1 MRCAP
6 DWREQMTN
14 AVEAEGAV
22 RPASTRVVGSLRGFL
37 AGAVAVARDRAVFE
51 SAALLLPV
59 FLIGAPAAS
68 GWGLWAAAAAY
79 LGVNVALVWRSS
91 PRPGLRPRG
100 MKWNAARIGLSVALV
115 AVAQLLTSSTG
126 LLAALYLPI
135 VALAAFGGPL
145 LLGFAVV
152 ASMGAHFG
160 VEAIDRASFGDAAQ
174 RALGLSAVILLVA
187 MATRREVLRMDV
199 ARRRMRRAVT
209 IDRRRARQLAGV
221 EAIGHILA
229 SRGPTAEALDELV
242 GRISREFGY
251 PYVSIF
257 LGDDQQVALGAQR
270 GYARIAATLDSAH
283 GVAGRVMR
291 THRPALVPDV
301 SIDPDYLG
309 VNAEVTSEVCVPLM
323 ADGEFLGFLNVES
336 EQARPLGATDLRLMV
351 AVADR
356 LAAALII
363 GRDRQRLAER
373 VELFRHLNQFSEAVN
388 ATLQP
393 DELYAAIV
401 RSVSGVVR
409 AEVTTL
415 HVLDRETGRYMLRAA
430 DGADRSAVGEE
441 AKPGEGMAGRALRD
455 RTMII
460 DEAAPRPRTGRLGS
474 GFLVDER
481 AGAPMRAAA
490 LPLIRDGAVVGVLT
504 LMRSDRSDRFS
515 EPELDAL
522 RMLGEQAVLAVSNTF
537 LHAELRELAMRDPL
551 TGLFNRRYLDPA
563 LEQLIAQR
571 ARVPAAERFPLAAIM
586 FDLDHF
592 SELNNKHGHH
602 VGDEVLRTFGAIL
615 SARMRASDLVARWGG
630 EEFAAI
636 LFRAT
641 LDEAMQI
648 ANGVRLQLAG
658 TKIAGADG
666 EPLTATVSAGCAAI
680 GPDTE
685 TAEELLRAADVA
697 LYMAKRAGRDRV
709 CAA

>member
-1 MRCAP
+1 MS
-6 DWREQMTN
+6 N
-14 AVEAEGAV
+14 AVQTERAR
-22 RPASTRVVGSLRGFL
+22 RPASTGVIGWLRALL
-37 AGAVAVARDRAVFE
+37 ARARTVARDRAVFE
-51 SAALLLPV
+51 SAALLLPI
-59 FLIGAPAAS
+59 FLIAAPAS
-68 GWGLWAAAAAY
+68 RGWALWAVAAAY

-91 PRPGLRPRG
+91 RR
-100 MKWNAARIGLSVALV
+100 AARARGRRWNIARIALSVALV
-115 AVAQLLTSSTG
+115 AVAQLLTSTTG

-135 VALAAFGGPL
+135 VALAAFGGPV

-160 VEAIDRASFGDAAQ
+160 VEAVARASFGDAAP
-174 RALGLSAVILLVA
+174 RALGLAAVILIVA
-187 MATRREVLRMDV
+187 TATRGEVRRMEV
-199 ARRRMRRAVT
+199 TRQRMRRAVT

-229 SRGPTAEALDELV
+229 ARGPSPEALEEMV
-242 GRISREFGY
+242 GRISQEFGY
-251 PYVSIF
+251 PYVSIY
-257 LGDDQQVALGAQR
+257 LGDDQKVTLGARR
-270 GYARIAATLDSAH
+270 GHAKAGTTFDPAH
-283 GVAGRVMR
+283 GVSGRVMR
-291 THRPALVPDV
+291 THRAALVPNV
-301 SIDPDYLG
+301 AVDPDYIAI
-309 VNAEVTSEVCVPLM
+309 NPDATSQVCVPLM
-323 ADGEFLGFLNVES
+323 ADGEFLGLLNVES
-336 EQARPLGATDLRLMV
+336 KQARQLDATDLRLMV

-363 GRDRQRLAER
+363 GRDGQRLAQR

-393 DELYAAIV
+393 DELYASIV

-430 DGADRSAVGEE
+430 DGADRSAVPEE
-441 AKPGEGMAGRALRD
+441 AKPGQGMAGRALRD

-460 DEAAPRPRTGRLGS
+460 DEAAPRPRSARVA
-474 GFLVDER
+474 GFLVDARE
-481 AGAPMRAAA
+481 GAPMRAAA

-563 LEQLIAQR
+563 LDQLIAQR
-571 ARVPAAERFPLAAIM
+571 ARVPVAERFPLAAIM

-602 VGDEVLRTFGAIL
+602 VGDEVLRTFGSIL
-615 SARMRASDLVARWGG
+615 AARMRASDLVARWGG

-641 LDEAMQI
+641 LEDAVRI
-648 ANGVRLQLAG
+648 ADGVRQQLAD
-658 TKIAGADG
+658 TKIPGAGG
-666 EPLTATVSAGCAAI
+666 ELVTATVSAGCAAM
-680 GPDTE
+680 GPDTD

-697 LYMAKRAGRDRV
+697 LYMAKRGGRDRV
-709 CAA
+709 VAA

>member
-1 MRCAP
+1 MRCTP
-6 DWREQMTN
+6 DCRAQMNN
-14 AVEAEGAV
+14 AVQTEGAS
-22 RPASTRVVGSLRGFL
+22 RPALTGVVGPLRGFL
-37 AGAVAVARDRAVFE
+37 ARAGAVARDRAVFE

-59 FLIGAPAAS
+59 FLIAAPES
-68 GWGLWAAAAAY
+68 RGWALWGIAAAY
-79 LGVNVALVWRSS
+79 LGVNVAMVWRWS
-91 PRPGLRPRG
+91 PRSATRARG
-100 MKWNAARIGLSVALV
+100 VPWNVTRIALSVGLV
-115 AVAQLLTSSTG
+115 AAMQLLTSTTG

-135 VALAAFGGPL
+135 VAVSAFGGPI
-145 LLGFAVV
+145 LLGFAAVF
-152 ASMGAHFG
+152 SMGAHFG
-160 VEAIDRASFGDAAQ
+160 VETIARASLGDAAQ
-174 RALGLSAVILLVA
+174 RALGLASVILIVA
-187 MATRREVLRMDV
+187 VATRSEVRRMEV

-209 IDRRRARQLAGV
+209 VDRRRARQLAGV

-229 SRGPTAEALDELV
+229 SRGPSPEALDEMV
-242 GRISREFGY
+242 GRISQEFGY
-251 PYVSIF
+251 PYVSIY
-257 LGDDQQVALGAQR
+257 LGDDQKVTLGARR
-270 GYARIAATLDSAH
+270 GHAKAGTTFDPAH

-291 THRPALVPDV
+291 THRAVLVPNIAV
-301 SIDPDYLG
+301 DPDYIAI
-309 VNAEVTSEVCVPLM
+309 NPDATSQVCVPLL
-323 ADGEFLGFLNVES
+323 ADGEFLGLLNVES
-336 EQARPLGATDLRLMV
+336 KQARPLDSTDLRLMV

-363 GRDRQRLAER
+363 GRDGQQLAQR

-393 DELYAAIV
+393 EELYASIV

-430 DGADRSAVGEE
+430 EGADRSGVPDE

-455 RTMII
+455 RTMIL
-460 DEAAPRPRTGRLGS
+460 DDSAPRPRSAHLGA
-474 GFLVDER
+474 GFLPDARE
-481 AGAPMRAAA
+481 GAPMRAAA

-504 LMRSDRSDRFS
+504 LMRTERSDRFS

-563 LEQLIAQR
+563 LDQLIAQR

-602 VGDEVLRTFGAIL
+602 VGDEVLRTFGSIL
-615 SARMRASDLVARWGG
+615 RARMRASDLVARWGG
-630 EEFAAI
+630 EEFAAV

-641 LDEAMQI
+641 LDDAMQI
-648 ANGVRLQLAG
+648 ADGVRQQLSETRIPGAG
-658 TKIAGADG
+658 GQPI
-666 EPLTATVSAGCAAI
+666 TATVSAGCAAV

-709 CAA
+709 VAA

>member
-6 DWREQMTN
+6 DWREQMSN
-14 AVEAEGAV
+14 PVQPEGAV
-22 RPASTRVVGSLRGFL
+22 RPASTGVVGSLREVL
-37 AGAVAVARDRAVFE
+37 ARARAVARDRAVFE
-51 SAALLLPV
+51 SAALLLPI
-59 FLIGAPAAS
+59 FLIAAPAAR
-68 GWGLWAAAAAY
+68 GWTLWGVAAAY

-91 PRPGLRPRG
+91 RR
-100 MKWNAARIGLSVALV
+100 AARARGRRWNIARIALSVALV
-115 AVAQLLTSSTG
+115 AVAQLLTSTTG

-135 VALAAFGGPL
+135 VALAAFGGPV

-160 VEAIDRASFGDAAQ
+160 VEAVARASFGDAAP
-174 RALGLSAVILLVA
+174 RALGLAAVILIVA
-187 MATRREVLRMDV
+187 TATRGEVRRMEV
-199 ARRRMRRAVT
+199 ARQRMRRAVT

-229 SRGPTAEALDELV
+229 SRGPSPEALDELV
-242 GRISREFGY
+242 GRISQEFGY
-251 PYVSIF
+251 PYVSIYV
-257 LGDDQQVALGAQR
+257 GDDQKVTLGARR
-270 GYARIAATLDSAH
+270 GHAKAGTTFDPAH
-283 GVAGRVMR
+283 GVSGRVMR
-291 THRPALVPDV
+291 THRAALVPNV
-301 SIDPDYLG
+301 AVDPDYIAI
-309 VNAEVTSEVCVPLM
+309 NPEATSQVCVPLM
-323 ADGEFLGFLNVES
+323 ADGEFLGLLNVES
-336 EQARPLGATDLRLMV
+336 KQARQLDASDLRLMV

-363 GRDRQRLAER
+363 GRDGQRLAQR

-393 DELYAAIV
+393 DELYASIV

-430 DGADRSAVGEE
+430 DGADRSAVPEE
-441 AKPGEGMAGRALRD
+441 AKPGQGMAGRALRD

-460 DEAAPRPRTGRLGS
+460 DEAAPRPRSARVA
-474 GFLVDER
+474 GFLVDARE
-481 AGAPMRAAA
+481 GAPMRAAA

-504 LMRSDRSDRFS
+504 LMRSDQSDRFS

-563 LEQLIAQR
+563 LDQLIAQR
-571 ARVPAAERFPLAAIM
+571 ARVPVAERFPLAAIM

-615 SARMRASDLVARWGG
+615 AARMRASDLVARWGG

-641 LDEAMQI
+641 LEDAVRI
-648 ANGVRLQLAG
+648 ADGVRQQLAD
-658 TKIAGADG
+658 TKIPGAGG
-666 EPLTATVSAGCAAI
+666 ELVTATVSAGCAAI
-680 GPDTE
+680 GPDTD

-697 LYMAKRAGRDRV
+697 LYMAKRGGRDRV
-709 CAA
+709 HAA